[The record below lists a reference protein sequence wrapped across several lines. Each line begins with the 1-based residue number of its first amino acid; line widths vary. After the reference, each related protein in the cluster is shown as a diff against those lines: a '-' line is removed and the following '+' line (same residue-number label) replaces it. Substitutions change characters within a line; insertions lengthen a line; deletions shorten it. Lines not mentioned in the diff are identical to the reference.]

1 MNNKGFTLIEL
12 LAVIILLSLVTVVS
26 TVVVVDNLK
35 NSKEK
40 SRDLLI
46 ENIKIGV
53 QEYFEECENS
63 NILESE
69 LPENVCINL
78 IKSGTDTDV
87 FNGLIPEKYAL
98 TDVQS
103 LLNYGFIKSNATD
116 SDNNKIVEDPVT
128 NKSMNGCIFK
138 IMKFNDSVSS
148 WYEIVGESEVI
159 ECLFD

>member
-1 MNNKGFTLIEL
+1 VNNKGFTLIEL

-26 TVVVVDNLK
+26 TVVVVDNLQK
-35 NSKEK
+35 SKEK
-40 SRDLLI
+40 SRYLLI

-53 QEYFEECENS
+53 QEYYEECENI

-69 LPENVCINL
+69 LPEEACNGL
-78 IKSGTDTDV
+78 IISGTDADIY
-87 FNGLIPEKYAL
+87 NGLVPEKYAV

-116 SDNNKIVEDPVT
+116 SGNNKIVEDPVT

-138 IMKFNDSVSS
+138 IMKFYSDNSS
-148 WYEIVGESEVI
+148 WYEIINESEEV
-159 ECLFD
+159 ECVF